1 MRHQL
6 LTEPRTEGLFGF
18 NGKSDFKTF
27 SFKNNIIECVGT
39 PRPLFRNEASGAALV
54 ENNTLTNIT
63 DTQRYTNKQT
73 GAAIGLEQPLKF
85 ACGVNG
91 EMTVDGWMS
100 AKTPDPLTPR
110 SGSRQ

>member
-1 MRHQL
+1 
-6 LTEPRTEGLFGF
+6 
-18 NGKSDFKTF
+18 
-27 SFKNNIIECVGT
+27 
-39 PRPLFRNEASGAALV
+39 V
-54 ENNTLTNIT
+54 ENNTLMNVT

-73 GAAIGLEQPLKF
+73 GAALGLEQPLKF

-91 EMTVDGWMS
+91 EMTVDGWMY